1 MESIS
6 FYFEWEV
13 ALQAWIQ
20 SFMGSFGTAVMSFLT
35 LFGEEVM
42 LIGILG
48 YIYWCYDKEFGK
60 FIGNNVVVGIVLNPL
75 LKNLALRRRPYFDHP
90 NIKCLKPVHADA
102 DIYDIAAQGYSFP
115 SGHSMNSAVIYG
127 SLPMYKKK
135 SRVLRILA
143 FLMPFLVGLSRV
155 ALGVHYVTDVLMG
168 WALGAGLVLVFSF
181 LQRKVKNIH
190 LLHAIIFLVSLSGLF
205 YCQTTDYFTGLGL
218 MGGFF
223 LAAPFEEKFVRFEN
237 TRSILGSI
245 LRVLVGAALYF
256 GINTLLKLPFSSE
269 FLESATMAAY
279 LVRALRYLVVGF
291 VLMGLYPMIFGRISA
306 LKRLP

>member
-90 NIKCLKPVHADA
+90 NIQCLKPVHADA

-190 LLHAIIFLVSLSGLF
+190 LLHGIIFLISLSGLF
-205 YCQTTDYFTGLGL
+205 YCRTTDYFTGLGL

-237 TRSILGSI
+237 TRSIVVSI
-245 LRVLVGAALYF
+245 LRVLVGGALYF
-256 GINTLLKLPFSSE
+256 GLNTLLKLPFSSE
-269 FLESATMAAY
+269 FLESATLAAY
-279 LVRALRYLVVGF
+279 GVRALRYLVVGF
-291 VLMGLYPMIFGRISA
+291 VLMGLYPMVFGRISA

>member
-223 LAAPFEEKFVRFEN
+223 LAPPMPLNPPLLNCLENLPNMSFISLNGLLSSPRFLEN
-237 TRSILGSI
+237 SSSSSPVYLSSSYSKTSSSSSIFSSTVSKILGVLTVSSI
-245 LRVLVGAALYF
+245 R
-256 GINTLLKLPFSSE
+256 
-269 FLESATMAAY
+269 
-279 LVRALRYLVVGF
+279 
-291 VLMGLYPMIFGRISA
+291 
-306 LKRLP
+306 